1 MLILRNAFLLLLF
14 FVLLNC
20 GGEEKVKSNVP
31 VKEKELVVKQDSVQQ
46 INISDI
52 LLTELAMFPEQVNA
66 DSELMDTLFLPT
78 HQNLND
84 GFALFCK
91 FKAGNKTFI
100 FDRNIEGK
108 LMQINAFNAA
118 FVFKDTMSVDY
129 PDIMLRF
136 KEDYSLKET
145 YYYNCWFSYD
155 IKLSRYTFD
164 NCFSINLEDKSKD
177 YQRDV
182 YNSETASSE
191 IKDETDNDVLRILED
206 NGYLN

>member
-20 GGEEKVKSNVP
+20 GGEEKVESNVP
-31 VKEKELVVKQDSVQQ
+31 VKEKELIVKQDSVQQ

-66 DSELMDTLFLPT
+66 DSELMDTLFLPI

-100 FDRNIEGK
+100 FDRNIEGTLFQMNK
-108 LMQINAFNAA
+108 FNGAI
-118 FVFKDTMSVDY
+118 VFKDSTTTTY

-136 KEDYSLKET
+136 QENYNANER

-155 IKLSRYTFD
+155 KGRSKYSFST
-164 NCFSINLEDKSKD
+164 CYSINMQAKD
-177 YQRDV
+177 NDFMRDA
-182 YNSETASSE
+182 YISEAVT
-191 IKDETDNDVLRILED
+191 KDLRIETDVEVLKLLTEKE
-206 NGYLN
+206 YF